1 MVLLWFVLLFKTN
14 YKYLNFSIV
23 LVTTTIFL
31 LSVII
36 FIYNDY
42 FFIKVALV
50 ERNIMPQGT
59 SLVDPATVA
68 KSSKQDL
75 MALVTEIEK
84 VYDICV
90 IFINKLNYL

>member
-1 MVLLWFVLLFKTN
+1 
-14 YKYLNFSIV
+14 
-23 LVTTTIFL
+23 
-31 LSVII
+31 
-36 FIYNDY
+36 
-42 FFIKVALV
+42 V

-90 IFINKLNYL
+90 IFISKLNYL